1 MLGAEDV
8 KKIQLETPVTTEPAV
23 ITEAKPQDIL
33 IPAETAK
40 MKVAEMFNINSYDVG
55 KYEHDINR
63 ILEYVNSF
71 NPQNVDDIV
80 YYIKSLGARLG
91 TNSLE
96 KQIKTISRY
105 LFLNNQ
111 KQQIDRDIERMT
123 NVPNR

>member
-8 KKIQLETPVTTEPAV
+8 KNIQLETPVTTDIAA
-23 ITEAKPQDIL
+23 ITEVKPQDIV

-40 MKVAEMFNINSYDVG
+40 MKVAEMFNINNFEMG

-63 ILEYVNSF
+63 ILDYVNSF

-80 YYIKSLGARLG
+80 YYIKSLGSRLG
-91 TNSLE
+91 TNNLE